1 MLQARGAEGAEAR
14 RCEVTTL
21 SELKRL
27 REAAELVRS
36 GEKTATHDEW
46 YGPIPLLD
54 AMEAA
59 YAALPD
65 LLAIAEAARKYREA
79 RTALPAISDRY
90 SAACDNGT
98 DEDELKIRTE
108 LIEHRRYI
116 IESLQALDAALAK
129 VSP

>member
-1 MLQARGAEGAEAR
+1 
-14 RCEVTTL
+14 VTTL

-65 LLAIAEAARKYREA
+65 LLAIAAAAREWQRV
-79 RTALPAISDRY
+79 DRPR
-90 SAACDNGT
+90 S
-98 DEDELKIRTE
+98 
-108 LIEHRRYI
+108 
-116 IESLQALDAALAK
+116 ESVLWGVAGQALDAALSAPRPWTTGGQRLQPRRTTRAHRK
-129 VSP
+129 HCQRLLCRQLAVEWAGRAS